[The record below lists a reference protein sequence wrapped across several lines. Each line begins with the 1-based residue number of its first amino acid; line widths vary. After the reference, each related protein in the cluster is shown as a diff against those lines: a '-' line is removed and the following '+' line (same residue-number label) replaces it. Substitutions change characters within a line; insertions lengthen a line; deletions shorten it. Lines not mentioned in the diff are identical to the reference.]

1 MPTQKPYTFAIPT
14 SQHLTTP
21 SYKRVWLSQRT
32 EKQKNVVNL
41 KDN

>member
-14 SQHLTTP
+14 SQHLTP